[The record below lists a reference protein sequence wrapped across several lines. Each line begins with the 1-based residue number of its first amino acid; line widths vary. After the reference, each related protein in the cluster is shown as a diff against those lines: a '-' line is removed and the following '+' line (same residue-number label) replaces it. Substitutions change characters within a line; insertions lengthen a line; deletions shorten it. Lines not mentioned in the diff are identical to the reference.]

1 MNLQQFFT
9 WGKDHP
15 DLAHSLINVSK
26 ALPAMNE
33 AEQAAAVDAVTST
46 LDGQLVALK
55 AIPVESVAGED
66 IDQAKQA
73 FMVSYMAA
81 GHSPFIG
88 FENPALELLNTILNT

>member
-26 ALPAMNE
+26 ALPAMND
-33 AEQAAAVDAVTST
+33 AEQAAAVAEIAATF
-46 LDGQLVALK
+46 DGQLVALK
-55 AIPVESVAGED
+55 AIPVESVAGEN
-66 IDQAKQA
+66 IEVAKQA
-73 FMVSYMAA
+73 FLASYMAA